1 MFCIFSSSGFGF
13 VILFFEFF
21 CEVAESINFFK
32 MYETCS
38 KLPMS
43 STDGSPV
50 TTPSSTPLTGH
61 APKYGTIIPSRI
73 FVGGIAAN
81 TTDAELKQY
90 FSTYGAVKD
99 TKIITDRAG
108 VSKGYGFVTFESQ
121 DDADRIIKKE
131 SDNLIFKDRKL
142 NIGPAVRKQGIP
154 RPYDSNIHPGSV
166 LFTNGVPYTYQN
178 GMAIFQ
184 TPDGSYNSLAQ
195 PQQPYAATVM
205 IPQNQL
211 SQLNQLNQ
219 LNPLTYMTS
228 QYPYQQSSLQP
239 VPSNPGYIWAMPTA
253 ADVVYQ
259 TPQSYQ
265 GAELADAAFVD
276 GATVEGNVI
285 PVEQSLANRIHSPV
299 SEINTSD
306 QSSVATLP
314 VIPVQAASKNAVA
327 GYKKHYALTR
337 RSFTSP
343 TILVKHGHKVQRLM
357 VSGTSPPTMYN
368 GQLLNPCNPS
378 DTGDGSDTY
387 IRYTHLPGHTAPTK

>member
-1 MFCIFSSSGFGF
+1 
-13 VILFFEFF
+13 
-21 CEVAESINFFK
+21 
-32 MYETCS
+32 
-38 KLPMS
+38 MS
-43 STDGSPV
+43 SADGSPV
-50 TTPSSTPLTGH
+50 STPSSTPLTGGH

-90 FSTYGAVKD
+90 FSAFGAVKD

-121 DDADRIIKKE
+121 EDADRIIKKE

-142 NIGPAVRKQGIP
+142 NIGPAVRKQGLP
-154 RPYDSNIHPGSV
+154 RPYDSNIPPGSV

-184 TPDGSYNSLAQ
+184 TPDGNYPIAQ
-195 PQQPYAATVM
+195 PQQPYATTAVM
-205 IPQNQL
+205 IPQNQM
-211 SQLNQLNQ
+211 SQMGQMGQMSQMSQMSQMNQMNQ
-219 LNPLTYMTS
+219 MNQMYMTP
-228 QYPYQQSSLQP
+228 QYAYQQNSLNSLNSLQP
-239 VPSNPGYIWAMPTA
+239 VPTNPGYIWATMPSA

-259 TPQSYQ
+259 SPQAYQ
-265 GAELADAAFVD
+265 GAEFADANFVE
-276 GATVEGNVI
+276 GTTVEGNVI

-299 SEINTSD
+299 SDVNTSD
-306 QSSVATLP
+306 QTTLATLP
-314 VIPVQAASKNAVA
+314 VIPVQSAAQKAVTS
-327 GYKKHYALTR
+327 YKKHYALTR
-337 RSFTSP
+337 RSFSSP

-368 GQLLNPCNPS
+368 GQILNPCNPS

-387 IRYTHLPGHTAPTK
+387 IRYTHLPGHSAATK

>member
-1 MFCIFSSSGFGF
+1 
-13 VILFFEFF
+13 
-21 CEVAESINFFK
+21 
-32 MYETCS
+32 
-38 KLPMS
+38 MS
-43 STDGSPV
+43 SADGSPV
-50 TTPSSTPLTGH
+50 TTPSNTPLTGGH
-61 APKYGTIIPSRI
+61 ASKYGTIIPSRI

-90 FSTYGAVKD
+90 FSAFGAVKD

-121 DDADRIIKKE
+121 EDADRIIKKE

-142 NIGPAVRKQGIP
+142 NIGPAVRKQGLP
-154 RPYDSNIHPGSV
+154 RPYDANIPPGSV

-184 TPDGSYNSLAQ
+184 TADGNYPIAQ
-195 PQQPYAATVM
+195 PQVCSNQSYGTAAVM

-219 LNPLTYMTS
+219 LYMTP
-228 QYPYQQSSLQP
+228 QYPYQQPFQSSLQP
-239 VPSNPGYIWAMPTA
+239 VPANPGYIWATMPTA

-259 TPQSYQ
+259 TPQAYQ
-265 GAELADAAFVD
+265 GAELADATFVD
-276 GATVEGNVI
+276 GTTVEGNVI
-285 PVEQSLANRIHSPV
+285 PVEQTLANRIHSPV
-299 SEINTSD
+299 SEVNTSD
-306 QSSVATLP
+306 QTTMAT
-314 VIPVQAASKNAVA
+314 VGCIPAQAAAKNPVA
-327 GYKKHYALTR
+327 SYKKHYALTG
-337 RSFTSP
+337 RSFNSP

-368 GQLLNPCNPS
+368 GQILNPCNPS

-387 IRYTHLPGHTAPTK
+387 IRYTHLPGYSAATK